1 MRSSAYGSERG
12 FTLAR
17 SSVLGMPSG
26 ASMSSTALGSC
37 RSPRP
42 GRCLSPPRFETSA
55 RARDFALVIRRRE
68 SSRGSGLARCS
79 RSWTRVSAMT
89 DAIQAPRPDDTNA
102 PDEQKKVHRSETK
115 TRTPAEAKR
124 EGPTLDVIKADERVK
139 VFIRSANQQTGAIGY
154 TEHGERHANTSADGA
169 RFILKSLGHDAR
181 RCEIAAVAAYLHD
194 MGNVVTREKHAQTGA
209 LLAKDILTDLGFPLE
224 EIATMMGAIANHE
237 EDEGGLPVSAVSAA
251 VIIADKSDVHRSRVR
266 NPKSTSFDIHDRVN
280 FAVTAS
286 EIKVSRK
293 EKLITLELAVD
304 TEVSPIMEY
313 FEIFLPRM
321 MLSRRAAEFLH
332 CNFAL
337 VVNNTR
343 LL

>member
-1 MRSSAYGSERG
+1 
-12 FTLAR
+12 
-17 SSVLGMPSG
+17 
-26 ASMSSTALGSC
+26 
-37 RSPRP
+37 
-42 GRCLSPPRFETSA
+42 
-55 RARDFALVIRRRE
+55 
-68 SSRGSGLARCS
+68 
-79 RSWTRVSAMT
+79 MT
-89 DAIQAPRPDDTNA
+89 DAIQAPRPGPDDTNV
-102 PDEQKKVHRSETK
+102 PDEQKKMHRSETK
-115 TRTPAEAKR
+115 TRTPVEAKR
-124 EGPTLDVIKADERVK
+124 EGPTLDVIKSDERVK

-209 LLAKDILTDLGFPLE
+209 LLAKDILMELGFPLE
-224 EIATMMGAIANHE
+224 EVATMMGAIANHE
-237 EDEGGLPVSAVSAA
+237 EDEGGLPVS
-251 VIIADKSDVHRSRVR
+251 
-266 NPKSTSFDIHDRVN
+266 
-280 FAVTAS
+280 AVTAS

-337 VVNNTR
+337 VINNTR